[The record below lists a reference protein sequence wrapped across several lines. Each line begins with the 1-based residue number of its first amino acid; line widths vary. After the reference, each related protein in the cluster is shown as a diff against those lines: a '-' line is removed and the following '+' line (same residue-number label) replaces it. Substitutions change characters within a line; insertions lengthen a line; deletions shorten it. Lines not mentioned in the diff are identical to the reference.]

1 MADFGATI
9 NAYLA
14 GRHVNMRPLVLF
26 DFADGEQAL
35 WQGEYD
41 LTSGGKTWKGMGGI
55 ASMDG
60 LDAAATLES
69 SAMTF
74 TLSGVEPTD
83 APVSFAAIAKNS
95 DRSNYV
101 RRLVTVYIQFF
112 DEDWQ
117 PLDDPFAI
125 KAGLMSNMTMS
136 RSRANNGFLRTISL
150 TANNIFYGRGVAP
163 SAYYTDRDQQ
173 TRYPG
178 DKGLQFIPSLQNKQI
193 PVPWR

>member
-1 MADFGATI
+1 MADFGSTI

-14 GRHVNMRPLVLF
+14 GRKVNMRPLVLF

-35 WQGEYD
+35 WGGEYD
-41 LTSGGKTWKGMGGI
+41 VTSGGKTWKGLGGI

-60 LDAAATLES
+60 LDGAATLES
-69 SAMTF
+69 SMMTF
-74 TLSGVEPTD
+74 TLSGIEPEG
-83 APVSFAAIAKNS
+83 APVSFADIAKNS

-101 RRLVTVYIQFF
+101 RRQVTVYLQFF

-117 PLDDPFAI
+117 KLDSPQAV
-125 KAGLMSNMTMS
+125 KAGIMGNMTMS
-136 RSRANNGFLRTISL
+136 RSRTANGFLRTVSL

-163 SAYYTDRDQQ
+163 AAFYTDRDQQ
-173 TRYPG
+173 KRYSG
-178 DKGLQFIPSLQNKQI
+178 DLGMQFIPTLQNKQI